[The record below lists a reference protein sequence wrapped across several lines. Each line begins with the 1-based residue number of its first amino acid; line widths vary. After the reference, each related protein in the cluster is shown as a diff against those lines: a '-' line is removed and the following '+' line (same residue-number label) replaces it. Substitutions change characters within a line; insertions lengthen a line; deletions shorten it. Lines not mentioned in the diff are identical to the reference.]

1 MSQSNNDRR
10 TNFLNLFLQS
20 FTLIHQISNILEA
33 MARPIVDI
41 SFLGDVVMNDMV
53 LSLEFGWVEILAT
66 ISLPGQ
72 LEKRA
77 STAPV
82 VSDSLLESSACSDM
96 IK

>member
-53 LSLEFGWVEILAT
+53 LSLEFG
-66 ISLPGQ
+66 
-72 LEKRA
+72 
-77 STAPV
+77 
-82 VSDSLLESSACSDM
+82 
-96 IK
+96 